1 MPKVTV
7 DEAKAMMRD
16 DYRAMRRE
24 YTRMRDIA
32 QKRVGRLLQ
41 TEFSETVGA
50 KHQYDTGMKD
60 AEGNP
65 IYKAG
70 FPTLKSLDPR
80 DFAKAF
86 SELSKFVS
94 AKGSV
99 IKGQQEIKE
108 KTTERLNKSIGNK
121 DEQGNPITPVNP
133 GNYWRVIKILD
144 EARRQKVTY
153 DSNKMVELADAT
165 LELSK
170 EQFDVILDNLQNT
183 LLNSDTI
190 QGSLEQYM
198 ADKKVEGYQ
207 QVNIDDF
214 LEAMGWKV

>member
-1 MPKVTV
+1 MPGVSVT
-7 DEAKAMMRD
+7 EAEAMMRD
-16 DYRAMRRE
+16 DIRAMRRE

-86 SELSKFVS
+86 SELSKFVGAS
-94 AKGSV
+94 GST
-99 IKGQQEIKE
+99 IKGQRETKR
-108 KTTERLNKSIGNK
+108 KTTERLNESIGNR
-121 DEQGNPITPVNP
+121 DEEGNPVSPVNQ
-133 GNYWRVIKILD
+133 GNYWRVIKILN
-144 EARRQKVTY
+144 EARRQKVVY
-153 DSNKMVELADAT
+153 GSDKMVELADAT
-165 LELSK
+165 LELTND
-170 EQFDVILDNLQNT
+170 QFDVILDNLEQS
-183 LLNSDTI
+183 LQHSDTI
-190 QGSLEQYM
+190 GDSLS
-198 ADKKVEGYQ
+198 GYLEKNDIQ
-207 QVNIDDF
+207 SFQMVDMDDF
-214 LEAMGWKV
+214 IKELGW